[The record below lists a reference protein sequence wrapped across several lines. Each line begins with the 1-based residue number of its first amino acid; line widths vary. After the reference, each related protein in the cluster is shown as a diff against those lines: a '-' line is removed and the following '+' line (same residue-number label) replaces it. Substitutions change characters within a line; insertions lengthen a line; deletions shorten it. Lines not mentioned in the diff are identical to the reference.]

1 MNKQL
6 NITATELQHVIRITL
21 KRMRWLEGR
30 AFKTDGDHK
39 TEEYFKEWK
48 ELEALF
54 GKMYRAQF
62 EDHK

>member
-1 MNKQL
+1 MKHL
-6 NITATELQHVIRITL
+6 EITPQELQHLIRINL

-30 AFKTDGDHK
+30 AFKTDGDYK
-39 TEEYFKEWK
+39 TEEYLKEWK

>member
-1 MNKQL
+1 MKHLEIPPQ
-6 NITATELQHVIRITL
+6 ELQHLIRINL

-30 AFKTDGDHK
+30 AFKTDGDYK
-39 TEEYFKEWK
+39 TEEYLKEWK